1 MNDVDTEQDRLIRSL
16 APVHH
21 VPAAVLDPT
30 GPAASEL
37 LREILAGPV
46 QARPVTPV
54 PPRTPRASVR
64 WRRLAIALP
73 TIAAAAA
80 VAWGVAAVLPSDK
93 AGPVGTGPAQAQAL
107 RFTESGGFLEIRIV
121 DPAAD
126 PERYRRE
133 IADRGLDIELKLV
146 PARAEQV
153 GRVVFTEESVPGIES
168 IEQPGNC
175 TENGNCSV
183 GVRVPTTYRG
193 HAVIVFGR
201 EAKPGEEVEGGT
213 SDDHALARSLVG
225 KTVADMKRI
234 LAAAGKT
241 PSYRTGPRS
250 LDTPADQIPNTWIV
264 NSAAPV
270 PGNVIVVW
278 VSVDGKPEAGPDAPD
293 VTQSPK
299 R

>member
-1 MNDVDTEQDRLIRSL
+1 MNDIDTEQDRLIQSL

-37 LREILAGPV
+37 LREILASPV
-46 QARPVTPV
+46 QAQPVTPV
-54 PPRTPRASVR
+54 LPRTPR

-73 TIAAAAA
+73 TIAAAAV

-93 AGPVGTGPAQAQAL
+93 TGPVGTRPAQAQAL
-107 RFTESGGFLEIRIV
+107 QFTQNGDFLEIRIV

-126 PERYRRE
+126 PQRYRRE
-133 IADRGLDIELKLV
+133 IADRGLDIGLQLV

-153 GRVVFTEESVPGIES
+153 GRVVFTEESVPGIEPL
-168 IEQPGNC
+168 EQPGNC

-193 HAVIVFGR
+193 HAVIIFGR
-201 EAKPGEEVEGGT
+201 ETGPGEEVEGGT
-213 SDDHALARSLVG
+213 SNDHALASSLAG

-234 LAAAGKT
+234 LATAGKT

-264 NSAAPV
+264 NSATPI

-278 VSVDGKPEAGPDAPD
+278 VSADGKPEARPYAPGA
-293 VTQSPK
+293 TQSPT